1 VAAGPDFDDVLDAAR
16 RREEWALQVLFRRYH
31 GPLLRFLRALERN
44 AAEDL
49 TAEVWVAVAQRLR
62 TFRGSEADFRAWL
75 FRIARNRVAD
85 LRRRAVR
92 RPVDPVPLGRLTERA
107 AADDPAA
114 IATERLA
121 AQEAV
126 DRLIACLPADQA
138 EVVLLRV
145 VAGLSADEVA
155 GITGRSAG
163 TVRVIQHRALKRL
176 ALQFPPRVVTR

>member
-1 VAAGPDFDDVLDAAR
+1 
-16 RREEWALQVLFRRYH
+16 
-31 GPLLRFLRALERN
+31 
-44 AAEDL
+44 
-49 TAEVWVAVAQRLR
+49 
-62 TFRGSEADFRAWL
+62 
-75 FRIARNRVAD
+75 
-85 LRRRAVR
+85 
-92 RPVDPVPLGRLTERA
+92 VPLERLTERA